1 MVMVM
6 VAIAMMMMVVI
17 VMSMV
22 LRQVLTQPAGL
33 VLPWLTPANW
43 RCVAAAE
50 SIFIAIGIALRKIM
64 TMSVMISF
72 RVVMIMMMTVT
83 VKQPVVILIL
93 MIVCME
99 HGLVGLS

>member
-1 MVMVM
+1 MVMVMVMVM
-6 VAIAMMMMVVI
+6 VAIAMMVVMV

-22 LRQVLTQPAGL
+22 LRQMLTQPAGL
-33 VLPWLTPANW
+33 VFPGLTPAGW
-43 RCVAAAE
+43 RGFAAAE
-50 SIFIAIGIALRKIM
+50 SIAIGIALRKIM
-64 TMSVMISF
+64 TMTVMISF
-72 RVVMIMMMTVT
+72 RVIMMMVT